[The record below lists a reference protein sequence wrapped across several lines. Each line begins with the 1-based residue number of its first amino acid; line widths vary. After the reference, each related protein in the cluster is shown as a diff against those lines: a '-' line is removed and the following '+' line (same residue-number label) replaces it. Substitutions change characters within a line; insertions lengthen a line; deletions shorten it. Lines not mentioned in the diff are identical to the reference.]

1 VTLLDVDVNQRQGIL
16 GEDTW
21 ELFAVIEESFDVNF
35 GPYEEVVGK
44 TVGELAKC
52 ISRESKYP
60 LAEHCI
66 SSAVFYRMRRSFLS
80 LFGTAHG
87 KIHPST
93 ELRELFPW
101 GSRRSYWQLL
111 QRNLDLTLPSLT
123 YPTSLLLLS
132 LACAITLGIV
142 SWPYL
147 KSFTNIPVVILC
159 VFAAWLCIVFLLVPF
174 ARAFPRSCD
183 TFGDLVRLALARNYA
198 VFASQYGASSEEQ
211 ILLLLRQLIA
221 GVVSIDVKDIKP
233 ETRIPQGLNIE

>member
-1 VTLLDVDVNQRQGIL
+1 MTLLDADVNRRPGIL

-21 ELFAVIEESFDVNF
+21 ELFAVIEESFDIKF

-52 ISRESKYP
+52 ISCGSKYP
-60 LAEHCI
+60 RAEQCI

-80 LFGTAHG
+80 LFGTAQG
-87 KIHPST
+87 KIDPTTHLSK
-93 ELRELFPW
+93 LLPW
-101 GSRRSYWQLL
+101 GSRRSRWRQL
-111 QRNLDLTLPSLT
+111 QENLDLTLPSLT
-123 YPTSLLLLS
+123 YPTWLLLLS
-132 LACAITLGIV
+132 LTIAITLGIV
-142 SWPYL
+142 SWPY
-147 KSFTNIPVVILC
+147 SRSSTSIPVVVLC
-159 VFAAWLCIVFLLVPF
+159 LFAAWLCLALLLTPF
-174 ARAFPRSCD
+174 ARGFPSSCD

-233 ETRIPQGLNIE
+233 ETRIPQGLDIE